1 MQRNSVENND
11 YFRPLRAPEVPQA
24 KLIEGK
30 LVIDIDTIPKD
41 DPYIDIYIPAWDV
54 VLYDDLMTAYID
66 IDHYTS
72 QVASNVK
79 PKYLLKIS
87 INNISNG
94 FHIAWY
100 KVKDIYDNISYSSI
114 LKFYVINSKYSK
126 YSEYPPL
133 TFPQSVLVNGLTTLD
148 YENLEATKG
157 AIINVQYP
165 SISAGQTVVV
175 DWFGCDAAKIPVA
188 ETLYST
194 KMPVTA
200 SDAKAG
206 SVSALIPLDF
216 IAPIKANGTGFAI
229 YRVYNSKSDL
239 QGISHASEVRVL
251 EQIRVPFYIDATQ
264 GAPTDDLKQPKWSSW
279 VEATVT
285 GPPGTSF
292 QADISFGAEFLET
305 QNTPYSAILNENGL
319 ARFRVRSSVSL
330 VSITARIIDDPSIS
344 ATTNATYFPHSFLSK
359 NGIITYNYTDNIP
372 ADGLV
377 PSIITLTVNP
387 DDVKTL
393 TTTVTGHALINGAYP
408 SSHNITLGKDGMA
421 TVRIYNTTKE
431 DVFVNISTDDGND
444 EADFVLNFH

>member
-1 MQRNSVENND
+1 MQKNPIDRKD
-11 YFRPLRAPEVPQA
+11 CFRPLRAPELPQA

-30 LVIDIDTIPKD
+30 LVLDFNTIRGD
-41 DPYIDIYIPAWDV
+41 DPYIYVSIPHWEK
-54 VLYDDLMTAYID
+54 VLATDKMTAYID
-66 IDHYTS
+66 LDSSPPQFAKEY
-72 QVASNVK
+72 K
-79 PKYLLKIS
+79 PYYLLTIS

-100 KVKDIYDNISYSSI
+100 KVEDTFYNTSYSYI
-114 LKFYVINSKYSK
+114 LKFYIINSK
-126 YSEYPPL
+126 YSEYPAP
-133 TFPQSVLVNGLTTLD
+133 TFPQSVLVDSLTTLD
-148 YENLEATKG
+148 YEKLELTKG
-157 AIINVQYP
+157 AIVDVKYP

-175 DWFGCDAAKIPVA
+175 DWFGCDAAKIPA
-188 ETLYST
+188 TETLCST
-194 KMPVTA
+194 KIPVTA

-239 QGISHASEVRVL
+239 QGISPASKVHVL

-264 GAPTDDLKQPKWSSW
+264 GAPTDDLQQPKWSSW

-305 QNTPYSAILNENGL
+305 QNTPYSAILNEHGL

-330 VSITARIIDDPSIS
+330 VSITARIIDDPSVS
-344 ATTNATYFPHSFLSK
+344 ATTNATYFPHPFLSK

-387 DDVKTL
+387 DDIKTL
-393 TTTVTGHALINGAYP
+393 TITVTGHALINGAYP

-444 EADFVLNFH
+444 EADFFLSFH